1 MMRVHTVTVTSCYT
15 VLIYHLR
22 ILPPYRYY
30 YIVHST
36 LVRTT
41 TKTPSLGE
49 GLVSGT
55 VFTRYSVLWYNAKDM
70 HIDMVRLNSGN
81 FGIFDHTQSIMNL
94 DSSVC
99 RA

>member
-1 MMRVHTVTVTSCYT
+1 MRVHTVTVTSCYT

-41 TKTPSLGE
+41 TKTPSLGDQAKVE

-70 HIDMVRLNSGN
+70 HIDMVHIKWS
-81 FGIFDHTQSIMNL
+81 
-94 DSSVC
+94 
-99 RA
+99 